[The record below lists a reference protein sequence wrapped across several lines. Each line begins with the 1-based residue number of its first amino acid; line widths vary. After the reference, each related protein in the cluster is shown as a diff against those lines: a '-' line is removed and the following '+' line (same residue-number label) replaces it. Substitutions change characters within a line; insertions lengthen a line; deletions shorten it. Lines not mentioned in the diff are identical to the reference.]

1 MNEYGGYTTTIVP
14 YDKGYNTIYSL
25 KNRIDTTKEK
35 SRLIKPLK
43 TSSLDNDEKM
53 LQNKNDNNIISV
65 IGMLS
70 QRDR

>member
-14 YDKGYNTIYSL
+14 YDEGYNTIYSL

-43 TSSLDNDEKM
+43 TISLDNDEKM

>member
-35 SRLIKPLK
+35 SILIKPQK
-43 TSSLDNDEKM
+43 VISLDNDEKM
-53 LQNKNDNNIISV
+53 LQNKNDNNIITLGKV
-65 IGMLS
+65 LS
-70 QRDR
+70 QCGR